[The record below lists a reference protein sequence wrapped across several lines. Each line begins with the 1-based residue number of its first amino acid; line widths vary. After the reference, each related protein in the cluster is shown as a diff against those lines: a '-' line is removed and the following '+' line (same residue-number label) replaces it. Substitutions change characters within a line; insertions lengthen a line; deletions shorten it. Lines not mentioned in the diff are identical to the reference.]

1 MAALLTCEMD
11 NNDKILRYMNDCREM
26 GIDVLPPDINESA
39 RDFTVRQGKIRF
51 GLTAVKNVGGAAME
65 SIIGNRTEAGPFSS
79 IYDFCA
85 RIDLRKVNKKVIE
98 SLVKCGA
105 FDATGARRSQ
115 MLAVLDKAMEQAQ
128 RMQKDRQRKQASL
141 FNIFASPS
149 GNGNGEVWYPAL
161 DEWGDEE
168 LLGYEKEALGFFI
181 SKHPLNQFKDVIQQ
195 LTTADT
201 LTAMNLPKESEV
213 KIAGIAGKMREINNR
228 KGERMCFVTL
238 EDLKG
243 VIEVIV
249 FADLFKSCSDLVKS
263 DQPLLITG
271 RVSREDESDTPK
283 IVAGRIVSLS
293 REAASFIADAHIS
306 LSLGEMSAEQLRDL
320 KRAILDH
327 PGQCRTFLHLLAP
340 GQRETVLSLGDA
352 FKVNPTPHFANE
364 LRSIFGRALRSFS

>member
-1 MAALLTCEMD
+1 
-11 NNDKILRYMNDCREM
+11 
-26 GIDVLPPDINESA
+26 
-39 RDFTVRQGKIRF
+39 
-51 GLTAVKNVGGAAME
+51 
-65 SIIGNRTEAGPFSS
+65 
-79 IYDFCA
+79 
-85 RIDLRKVNKKVIE
+85 
-98 SLVKCGA
+98 
-105 FDATGARRSQ
+105 
-115 MLAVLDKAMEQAQ
+115 MEQAQ

-141 FNIFASPS
+141 FNIFASTS

-238 EDLKG
+238 EDMKG

-283 IVAGRIVSLS
+283 IVAGKIVSLN
-293 REAASFIADAHIS
+293 REAAAFIADAHIS

-352 FKVNPTPHFANE
+352 FKVNPTPRFASE